1 MKALEILYSL
11 NEAVSLSK
19 NYPSDEL
26 LDEAI
31 AELEALQ
38 SRSCGGCKQLV
49 DIGKSYKHCEELSIN
64 ISHSTESTFCC
75 NRYEAKEQ

>member
-38 SRSCGGCKQLV
+38 QPKNCEGCVHL
-49 DIGKSYKHCEELSIN
+49 DRGRFCTLPSSNHCIRDAEDYFEL
-64 ISHSTESTFCC
+64 
-75 NRYEAKEQ
+75 KE